1 MENLRQEIENF
12 IVSFAE
18 TEDRLSLWRR
28 PLVKF
33 GDARGE
39 KMQTICTITHPDHA
53 VPEDVLSGAKT
64 VICYFFPFREAIAES
79 NREGEFSSPTW
90 AEAYGSTNASF
101 RVLNERLIAFLA
113 EKGIR
118 AAVSP
123 DAFSFD
129 EERCQSRWSQKSLA
143 FLCGMGSFGVHHQLI
158 TEMGCCGRLGTVV
171 MEAELPEYDKS
182 VREEY
187 CLYKRNG
194 SCGVCVQRCPV
205 AVLEKESYDVF
216 RCSERCME
224 NEKLYPG
231 HAICG
236 KCAAGV
242 PCSFRKP

>member
-1 MENLRQEIENF
+1 MGNLRKEIEDL
-12 IVSFAE
+12 IVAFAE
-18 TEDRLSLWRR
+18 SEDKLRLWRR

-33 GDARGE
+33 GDARRE
-39 KMQTICTITHPDHA
+39 DMQEIKRITHPAHA
-53 VPEDVLSGAKT
+53 VPEDVLWGAKT
-64 VICYFFPFREAIAES
+64 VICYFFPFREEIAES
-79 NREGEFSSPTW
+79 NREGEFSSPAW
-90 AEAYGSTNASF
+90 AEAYSTTNASF

-123 DAFSFD
+123 DAFAFD

-143 FLCGMGSFGVHHQLI
+143 CLCGMGTFGIQHLLI
-158 TEMGCCGRLGTVV
+158 TEKGCCGRLGTVL
-171 MEAELPEYDKS
+171 MAAELPDYDKP
-182 VREEY
+182 VEEEY

-194 SCGVCVQRCPV
+194 SCGVCAERCPV
-205 AVLEKESYDVF
+205 GALTKESYDVWK
-216 RCSERCME
+216 CNDRCME

-236 KCAAGV
+236 KCAVGV